1 MTLKL
6 GGAVLRALLVVVM
19 FTTTSAMFP
28 GQAGDID
35 QIAVLISLLA
45 GAVVL
50 EEYSAR
56 APALIDFRDA
66 PPFNRIRFT
75 ALFAALV
82 LTAAIVRAAAGGVS
96 GPLTELA
103 LPLSRAAA
111 TLLDFPYSPVRVFA
125 LIVPADSPPALRAL
139 MRSTAAISYLVGV
152 MAVVAM
158 ALSIRLRGWP
168 LGRGPFNFWIN
179 LPTFDP
185 TAGGDVVARLVRST
199 WQNLAA
205 GFALPFAMA
214 ALMRLFSEEMA
225 TFLLTRPHSLIWVT
239 AIWGVIPAS
248 LMMRGLALARIAE
261 LIESERRARSLGG
274 EDGLQPV

>member
-1 MTLKL
+1 LNRKL
-6 GGAVLRALLVVVM
+6 AGAVLRSLLVV
-19 FTTTSAMFP
+19 AMFAMTGAMLP
-28 GQAGDID
+28 GRTGDID
-35 QIAVLISLLA
+35 QIALLISLLA

-66 PPFNRIRFT
+66 PPFNRIRFAALFT
-75 ALFAALV
+75 ALA
-82 LTAAIVRAAAGGVS
+82 LTAAVISAAAGVS
-96 GPLTELA
+96 GPLTEVA
-103 LPLSRAAA
+103 VPLSRTAAA
-111 TLLDFPYSPVRVFA
+111 LLDFPYSPVRVFA

-139 MRSTAAISYLVGV
+139 MRATAAISYLLGIL
-152 MAVVAM
+152 AVVAM

-168 LGRGPFNFWIN
+168 LGNGPFNFWIN

-185 TAGGDVVARLVRST
+185 TAGGDVVTRLVRAT

-205 GFALPFAMA
+205 GFALPFVMA
-214 ALMRLFSEEMA
+214 ALMRVFSEEMA

-248 LMMRGLALARIAE
+248 LIMRGLALARIAE

>member
-1 MTLKL
+1 LNRKL
-6 GGAVLRALLVVVM
+6 AGALLRALLVV
-19 FTTTSAMFP
+19 AMFAMTGAMLP
-28 GQAGDID
+28 GRTGDVD
-35 QIAVLISLLA
+35 QIALLISLLA

-75 ALFAALV
+75 ALFTALA
-82 LTAAIVRAAAGGVS
+82 LTAAVISAAAGVS
-96 GPLTELA
+96 GPLTEVA
-103 LPLSRAAA
+103 VPLSRTAAA
-111 TLLDFPYSPVRVFA
+111 LLDFPYSPVRVFA

-139 MRSTAAISYLVGV
+139 MRATAAISYLLGIL
-152 MAVVAM
+152 AVVAM

-168 LGRGPFNFWIN
+168 LGNGPFNFWIN

-185 TAGGDVVARLVRST
+185 TAGGDVVTRLVRAT

-205 GFALPFAMA
+205 GFALPFVMA
-214 ALMRLFSEEMA
+214 ALMRVFSEEMA

-248 LMMRGLALARIAE
+248 LIMRGLALARIAE